1 MQTLKV
7 ELAGIDECLN
17 VEHDKEK
24 ISSMTP
30 SFLARGA
37 EHMVSL

>member
-7 ELAGIDECLN
+7 ELAGIDVCLN
-17 VEHDKEK
+17 VEYDQEK

-30 SFLARGA
+30 SFLAVRA